1 MRLKPVES
9 SAASD
14 ATASARGEIRR
25 LHRAPEPEVLKPLLK
40 DAALTGDSRRRV
52 EERALAM
59 LKELR
64 AAQSSGWVNQF
75 LQEYRLNTS
84 EGIALLSLAEAFL
97 RVPDPETADQLIA
110 DKLGNADWR
119 AHKGRSHSTLVNS
132 ATWGLVIG
140 RALVSETEQASALKR
155 LIGRVG
161 EPFVRQAVG
170 AAMRLMG
177 EIFVMGR
184 TIDEAIRRMDRRE
197 NAGFTAS
204 FDMLGEAARTFP
216 DAERYFAS
224 YEGAIR
230 AVGKVAKRGHS
241 ISVKLSALH
250 PRYEVAQYETCV
262 PSLIEQV
269 EALAMLAKASDIA
282 FTIDAEESERLEM
295 SLDIIE
301 AVAGLPPLRG
311 WEGLGMA
318 VQAYGKRCRPTIAWA
333 DAVGAA
339 TGRRIAVRLVKGAYW
354 DSEIKRTQEQGFA
367 DYPLF
372 TRKAATDVSYLACAK
387 DMLGAKNIFS
397 AFATHNA
404 LTVATLLEWAGPS
417 RDFEFQRLHGMG
429 EGLYEPLVR
438 EQGYRTRIYAP
449 VGGHRDLL
457 AYLVR
462 RLLENGANSSFVHQL
477 ADERLSDADILAD
490 PVAKIAAVG
499 GTRHPAIPLPKDL
512 FEPVRGNSRG
522 IDLNDRVELER
533 IAVVVSG
540 NPFAPSEVEG
550 PSRAKPRA
558 VLGSA
563 RRGVSTSLD
572 TNGHRLTGESSEAP
586 PVTSTGE
593 GAAQCAAEAK
603 AMVARA
609 LTAFPAWDAR
619 PVEARAACLDRLA
632 DLLEQERDALMR
644 LCVQEAKKTIPD
656 ALAEVREAVDFCR
669 YYANEARRGLQPV
682 ELPGPTG
689 ERNILRMAGRGAW
702 VCIAPWNFPL
712 AILLGQVTAALVA
725 GNAVI
730 AKPAP
735 QTPEIAAYA
744 VGLAHGAGIPED
756 ALILA
761 PGGPDMGAALVED
774 SRIAG
779 IAFTG
784 STATAKRIAR
794 ELLSDDERPIIPFI
808 AETGGINAMIVD
820 STALPEQ
827 VVVDV
832 VTSAFRSAGQRCSAL
847 RVLLL
852 QEEIAERT
860 LEMLAGAMDTLI
872 VGDPADPRT
881 DVGPVIDEGAYAR
894 LMAHREETRADWI
907 HTVGIS
913 KPLPFRG
920 GEEPGAAG
928 RRGGAG
934 PTDKPHPNPSPEGEG
949 LFVPPTLIRVARVE
963 DVRREW
969 FGPLLHVATWKAG
982 QLAETVERVNRSGF
996 GLTMGLHSRIARAA
1010 ETVEETATVGNL
1022 YVNRSMIG
1030 AIVGS
1035 QPFGGEGLSGT
1046 GPKAGGPHYL
1056 PRFCAERVTSTDT
1069 TSAGGNATLLSL
1081 EDVGL

>member
-1 MRLKPVES
+1 MRLKPVEAD
-9 SAASD
+9 AA
-14 ATASARGEIRR
+14 AAAREEIRR
-25 LHRAPEPEVLKPLLK
+25 LHHAPEPEVLRPLLK
-40 DAALTGDSRRRV
+40 DAALDADSRRRV
-52 EERALAM
+52 ETRALAM
-59 LKELR
+59 LAELR

-97 RVPDPETADQLIA
+97 RVPDPETADALIA

-119 AHKGRSHSTLVNS
+119 AHKGKSASTLVNS

-140 RALVSETEQASALKR
+140 RALVSDSEQASALKR

-170 AAMRLMG
+170 AAMKLMG

-184 TIDEAIRRMDRRE
+184 TIDEALKRMEKRE

-216 DAERYFAS
+216 DAQHYFRA
-224 YEGAIR
+224 YEDAIR
-230 AVGKVAKRGHS
+230 AVGKVASRGHS

-250 PRYEVAQYETCV
+250 PRYEVAQYERCV
-262 PSLIEQV
+262 PSLIGQV
-269 EALAMLAKASDIA
+269 EALAALAKSAGIG
-282 FTIDAEESERLEM
+282 FTIDAEESERLEI

-301 AVAGLPPLRG
+301 AVAGLPSLKG
-311 WEGLGMA
+311 WDGLGMA

-333 DAVGAA
+333 DALGAA

-354 DSEIKRTQEQGFA
+354 DSEIKRTQEQGLA

-372 TRKAATDVSYLACAK
+372 TRKAATDVSYLACAR
-387 DMLGAKNIFS
+387 DMLAAKNIYP

-404 LTVATLLEWAGPS
+404 LTVATILEWAGDS

-438 EQGYRTRIYAP
+438 EQGYHTRIYAP

-477 ADERLSDADILAD
+477 ADERLSDADLIAD
-490 PVAKIAAVG
+490 PVARIAAVG
-499 GTRHPAIPLPKDL
+499 GTRHPGIPLPSEL
-512 FEPVRGNSRG
+512 FAPERRNSQG
-522 IDLNDRVELER
+522 LDLNDGPELER
-533 IAVVVSG
+533 IA
-540 NPFAPSEVEG
+540 
-550 PSRAKPRA
+550 KA
-558 VLGSA
+558 V
-563 RRGVSTSLD
+563 
-572 TNGHRLTGESSEAP
+572 AP
-586 PVTSTGE
+586 PLDFGPPTSPPADALVT
-593 GAAQCAAEAK
+593 
-603 AMVARA
+603 RA
-609 LTAFPAWDAR
+609 LKGFDDWSKRSVD
-619 PVEARAACLDRLA
+619 ERASALERLA
-632 DLLEQERDALMR
+632 DLLEQDRDMLMR
-644 LCVQEAKKTIPD
+644 IAVQEAKKTIPD
-656 ALAEVREAVDFCR
+656 ALAEVREAADFCR
-669 YYANEARRGLQPV
+669 YYAAQARRHLKPV

-689 ERNILRMAGRGAW
+689 ERNVLRMEGRGAW

-712 AILLGQVTAALVA
+712 AIFLGQVSAALAA
-725 GNAVI
+725 GNSVI
-730 AKPAP
+730 AKPAS
-735 QTPEIAAYA
+735 QTPQIAAYA
-744 VGLAHGAGIPED
+744 VGLAHEAGIPED

-761 PGGPDMGAALVED
+761 AGRRDMGQKLMED
-774 SRIAG
+774 VRIAG
-779 IAFTG
+779 VAFTG
-784 STATAKRIAR
+784 STATAKTIAR
-794 ELLSDDERPIIPFI
+794 TLIADDHRDIIPLI
-808 AETGGINAMIVD
+808 AETGGVNAMIVD

-827 VVVDV
+827 VVQDV

-847 RVLLL
+847 RLLVL
-852 QEEIAERT
+852 QEDVAERT
-860 LEMLAGAMDTLI
+860 LEMLSGAMETLI

-881 DVGPVIDEGAYAR
+881 DVGPVIDKPSYDK
-894 LMAHREETRADWI
+894 LM
-907 HTVGIS
+907 
-913 KPLPFRG
+913 
-920 GEEPGAAG
+920 G
-928 RRGGAG
+928 RREAMKDRIVKTIAVPG
-934 PTDKPHPNPSPEGEG
+934 DG
-949 LFVPPTLIRVARVE
+949 LFVPPTLIRIDAIE
-963 DVRREW
+963 DLREEW
-969 FGPLLHVATWKAG
+969 FGPLLHVTTWKG
-982 QLAETVERVNRSGF
+982 GDLAETVRRVNSSGF

-1010 ETVEETATVGNL
+1010 ETVEETGTVGNL